1 MTTYG
6 EPRVWLD
13 EFPLGEPQPFAV
25 DYQGIRYPG
34 EIIRAQSWRPPW
46 GEPLTGDIYFRIV
59 LLLRRPGAGTPRN
72 FSIGDNRIAV
82 CLPGA
87 GLSRQR
93 GRLTE
98 EIATIRETQARYLT
112 QRDSEGDLIRGSLR
126 RRQEGLEQQL
136 LAEESI
142 RYSSGSIQTGPD
154 RLSYPGNPFSAADPI
169 AWFSE
174 ISGWLLSQAYPTLPV
189 DGASLSRPVTQ
200 EDPEAL
206 YQSLFAQSAA
216 ATEDLPEL
224 AAALGLTS
232 GDQPRMFRAS
242 SCPVQSG

>member
-13 EFPLGEPQPFAV
+13 QFPLGEPQPFAV
-25 DYQGIRYPG
+25 DYHGIRYPG

-59 LLLRRPGAGTPRN
+59 LLLRRPGAGAPRN
-72 FSIGDNRIAV
+72 FSIEDSRIAV

-112 QRDSEGDLIRGSLR
+112 QRDSEVDLI
-126 RRQEGLEQQL
+126 
-136 LAEESI
+136 ESGGGVFEVTI
-142 RYSSGSIQTGPD
+142 DD
-154 RLSYPGNPFSAADPI
+154 RLVFSKKREDRFPEYQ
-169 AWFSE
+169 E
-174 ISGWLLSQAYPTLPV
+174 I
-189 DGASLSRPVTQ
+189 
-200 EDPEAL
+200 
-206 YQSLFAQSAA
+206 
-216 ATEDLPEL
+216 
-224 AAALGLTS
+224 
-232 GDQPRMFRAS
+232 PRL
-242 SCPVQSG
+242 VGV